1 MSSRVQDCQ
10 ECARLWEAYENATF
24 KRVRADNALNRAT
37 ALYSE
42 PETNQS
48 LKREVEE
55 AAQLVEQRYKA
66 LAQHEAIAHSRQSM
80 GMSAAG

>member
-1 MSSRVQDCQ
+1 MGSRIHDCQ

-37 ALYSE
+37 ALYGE
-42 PETNQS
+42 PETNQI

-55 AAQLVEQRYKA
+55 AAQLVEQRYEA
-66 LAQHEAIAHSRQSM
+66 LAQHEVIAHSRQSM
-80 GMSAAG
+80 GMSGAG